1 MPHSFKP
8 KDHKLAGPVLL
19 ALLVVVVW
27 AASGVLIYFYAG
39 AGRGIF
45 GDMFGAINAL
55 FSGLAFAGVLYAI
68 LLQRADLR
76 LQRHEYELSRAEMV
90 AQREQLVLQNATLR
104 LQSFENTFF
113 QLLRLH
119 SDIVNSLDLM
129 HEGTAVVTE
138 RGRDCCR
145 VFDANFS
152 ARWRE
157 RRTEDAGANELER
170 IRRTYLHFNA
180 EIEPEAGHYFLTL
193 YNILKYVDRSGV
205 ADKKHYTNLV
215 RAQLSS
221 YEVVLLFYS
230 CLSERGI
237 AKFKPLI
244 EHYSMLKMLPREQL
258 LDSQHLALYEPTVFG
273 SGPAP
278 AAY

>member
-1 MPHSFKP
+1 MQHSSKP
-8 KDHKLAGPVLL
+8 RNPKLTGPVLL

-27 AASGVLIYFYAG
+27 AVSGVLIYIYAG
-39 AGRGIF
+39 EGRGLF

-68 LLQRADLR
+68 LLQRTDLK
-76 LQRHEYELSRAEMV
+76 LQRHEFELSRAEMA

-119 SDIVNSLDLM
+119 NDIVNSIDLVR
-129 HEGTAVVTE
+129 EGTGEVTT
-138 RGRDCCR
+138 RGRDCFR
-145 VFDANFS
+145 VFYTSFRV
-152 ARWRE
+152 RWLE
-157 RRTEDAGANELER
+157 QRTQDAGSDEPER
-170 IRRTYLHFNA
+170 IRRTYLNFNA
-180 EIEPEAGHYFLTL
+180 EVEPEAGHYFLTL

-230 CLSERGI
+230 CLSERGT
-237 AKFKPLI
+237 AKFKPIVERYAL
-244 EHYSMLKMLPREQL
+244 LKMLPRDEL
-258 LDSQHLALYEPTVFG
+258 LDPGHVALYDPTAFG